1 MGNWKMKIAKDNFHE
16 IRQRRKCAVNSSESG
31 FTLVELL
38 VVMVILVMLA
48 GLIGPRV
55 VGYLGSSRTKAAA
68 IEVKNLTTSLE
79 LYFLDVGDYPSTTEG
94 LASLVDT
101 RVQKKGWNGP
111 YLSKP
116 QLPVDPWGNPYKY
129 EFPGKKG
136 KFDLYTFGRDGKPG
150 GTGEDADT
158 WN

>member
-1 MGNWKMKIAKDNFHE
+1 MKRMKLERCGNWKVRERNA
-16 IRQRRKCAVNSSESG
+16 NSSESG

-68 IEVKNLTTSLE
+68 VEVKNLSTSLE
-79 LYFLDVGDYPSTTEG
+79 LYYLDVGDYPTTADG
-94 LASLVDT
+94 LDSLIVV
-101 RVQKKGWNGP
+101 RGQKRGWNGP
-111 YLSKP
+111 YLSKA

-129 EFPGKKG
+129 DSPGKKG
-136 KFDLYTFGRDGKPG
+136 RYDLYTFGRDGKPG

>member
-1 MGNWKMKIAKDNFHE
+1 MKRLNLRLSE
-16 IRQRRKCAVNSSESG
+16 NRKAYKRDAISPESG

-38 VVMVILVMLA
+38 VVMAILVLLA
-48 GLIGPRV
+48 GIIGPRV

-68 IEVKNLTTSLE
+68 VEIKNLSTTLE
-79 LYFLDVGDYPSTTEG
+79 LYYLDVGDYPTTADG
-94 LASLVDT
+94 LESLVVM
-101 RVQKKGWNGP
+101 RGQKKGWNGP
-111 YLSKP
+111 YLSKA

-129 EFPGKKG
+129 ESPGKKG
-136 KFDLYTFGRDGKPG
+136 RYDLYTFGRDGKLG

>member
-1 MGNWKMKIAKDNFHE
+1 MERVKIGRSKDGKSRGYN
-16 IRQRRKCAVNSSESG
+16 AESREAG

-48 GLIGPRV
+48 GIIGPRV
-55 VGYLGSSRTKAAA
+55 VGYLGSSRSKTSAVE
-68 IEVKNLTTSLE
+68 IKNLSTSLE
-79 LYFLDVGDYPSTTEG
+79 LYFLDVGDYPTTADG
-94 LASLVDT
+94 LESLVVA
-101 RVQKKGWNGP
+101 RGQKKGWNGP

-129 EFPGKKG
+129 ESPGKKG
-136 KFDLYTFGRDGKPG
+136 RFDLYTLGRDGKPG